1 MIVNILKINSS
12 ATLRRI
18 KRTRHW
24 LILISL
30 FTISSSCYCENHGEG
45 ISDRVYF
52 HIPKDS
58 HMLILSVMLN
68 DSVQANLDFDTGGR
82 LDLDSTFCTQNKI
95 DLGKYNKMI
104 LSRVAWVKDIHEER
118 YYTSPLRVKIGNTP
132 LIYNK
137 YMQGEY
143 KSVVD
148 GDADGQINFPEDD
161 STHVWELNFEKGY
174 IQIYSDSLFKVSS
187 GTSFFPMEIHNG
199 RYFVTMPISIVFP
212 DGNKIKRKW
221 RCLIDT
227 GICWDIALIDN
238 APEVNILNQQK
249 DAVWTYD
256 FSGYNRRY
264 NSTATVFDKFKID
277 SLRLY
282 TFSYKVEALAK
293 YILGTNFLKHFNLF
307 FDLKNKRLGLQPVN
321 NYQRILRPLACRY
334 HFRIET
340 NKNGKNIITHIGDY
354 EKNYIKKAG
363 LKVGDEIISIDGIDY
378 NKITVSEGDR
388 IMKMDTVKYQIR
400 RQGRIK
406 GIIVHTDK
414 SEKQGD

>member
-1 MIVNILKINSS
+1 
-12 ATLRRI
+12 
-18 KRTRHW
+18 
-24 LILISL
+24 
-30 FTISSSCYCENHGEG
+30 
-45 ISDRVYF
+45 
-52 HIPKDS
+52 
-58 HMLILSVMLN
+58 MLILSVMLN

-143 KSVVD
+143 KSIVD